1 MRLKTQWHVSAMGR
15 RPIGMR
21 YDSLPLMLR
30 IEAVP
35 RADWPQV
42 VTDLQAIEAELL
54 RMARAAGRR

>member
-1 MRLKTQWHVSAMGR
+1 LRLQTQWHISAMGHR
-15 RPIGMR
+15 IGMR

-54 RMARAAGRR
+54 RMARAADRR